1 MVEKYRAVTRGDMK
15 KAEQYFRSIGFPVD
29 KFLADINRKN
39 MDDLVTEGQ
48 DILMNIAERGK
59 IDFQR

>member
-1 MVEKYRAVTRGDMK
+1 MK